1 MKSFILLTLCTT
13 LILPTVNVQAAPQPH
28 HPEVKAAASP
38 MKIHK
43 NKKPIP
49 PLRKKKEHKKIKNK
63 GRAKT
68 VDFRFHMNG
77 CTYVCQVTIMAD

>member
-1 MKSFILLTLCTT
+1 MKRVILLTLCTT

-49 PLRKKKEHKKIKNK
+49 PPKKKKAPKKIK
-63 GRAKT
+63 AKT
-68 VDFRFHMNG
+68 PPKP
-77 CTYVCQVTIMAD
+77 